1 MKKHCYSVPIV
12 GIEQFTI
19 EIQETIYVQPAR
31 PRILFLTGRLAESA
45 LRRQVRELAEKGGF
59 EPVVEVMP
67 ISVAALMPAD
77 WIGRRLRE
85 IPAGISKVILPGH
98 VRGDLDA
105 LASQWGVPVERGPSD
120 FRDLPNHF
128 GLVRQ
133 RPADY
138 GSHSIEILAEINH
151 APLLKPTD
159 IIALARRYKASG
171 ADRIDLGC
179 DPGGPWPGVTDA
191 VKALKNEGF
200 QVSIDSFDP
209 VEVAAAVGAGADLV
223 LSVNSSNR
231 HLATDW
237 GVEVVAIPDVPEDL
251 QSLVETR
258 HFLRE
263 MKVPYRLDPIL
274 EPLGHGLM
282 ASLERYAQVRRL
294 FPDDPMMMGVGN
306 VTELTDADS
315 AGINTLLI
323 GICAE
328 LKIQSVLTTEV
339 IGWAASSVQEIDLA
353 RRLMHYAVLNK
364 QVPKYLEPLL
374 IMLRDPRT
382 HRHGPEGLQELQ
394 ATIRD
399 PNWRLFAENGLLY
412 ALNNEHFLADADPF
426 ELFEKMGV
434 TDASHAFYLG
444 YELAKAKTANT
455 LGKWY
460 RQDQALSWGFLTEP
474 EKSHRNKDNNTP
486 DEKTKKGHS

>member
-1 MKKHCYSVPIV
+1 MQQN
-12 GIEQFTI
+12 GLEF
-19 EIQETIYVQPAR
+19 QESDNVQPAN

-77 WIGRRLRE
+77 WISRRLKE
-85 IPAGISKVILPGH
+85 IPADISKVIVPGH

-105 LASQWGVPVERGPSD
+105 LSRQWGVPVERGPSD
-120 FRDLPNHF
+120 FRDLPRHF

-133 RPADY
+133 KPADY
-138 GSHSIEILAEINH
+138 GRHSIEILAEINH
-151 APLLKPTD
+151 ASLLKTSD
-159 IIALARRYKASG
+159 IIALAKRYKASG

-179 DPGGPWPGVTDA
+179 DPGGPWPGVADA
-191 VKALKNEGF
+191 VKELVSEGF
-200 QVSIDSFDP
+200 RVSIDSFDP
-209 VEVAAAVGAGADLV
+209 GEVAAAVGAGADLV

-231 HLATDW
+231 HLAADW

-251 QSLVETR
+251 QSLIDTR
-258 HFLRE
+258 LFLLENNIR
-263 MKVPYRLDPIL
+263 YRLDPIL

-294 FPDDPMMMGVGN
+294 FPDDPIMMGVGN

-339 IGWAASSVQEIDLA
+339 IGWAASSVREIDLA
-353 RRLMHYAVLNK
+353 RRLMHYAILNK

-382 HRHGPEGLQELQ
+382 HKHGEEGLKQLQE
-394 ATIRD
+394 TIRD

-412 ALNNEHFLADADPF
+412 ALNNQHFLANADPF

-460 RQDQALSWGFLTEP
+460 RQDQALSWGFLTDP
-474 EKSHRNKDNNTP
+474 EKSHRNKENNAP
-486 DEKTKKGHS
+486 GEKSKKDHSE